1 MALKDRRKNT
11 ENRSARV
18 DSNIEYRLVF
28 VNIVG

>member
-1 MALKDRRKNT
+1 MALKDRRRNT

-18 DSNIEYRLVF
+18 DSNIDRLVF